1 MKKNAIYLQY
11 KGRLNIELTIDDE
24 IDLLIDRA
32 WGRTMARDA
41 NGQKPVGAGAEI
53 PKILNTGQSLL
64 AESTLQR
71 MAEEAAVAQI
81 LDSEIPQQD
90 IDAETIA
97 GLAGISIEAA
107 QRAIPQAKALLRRRD
122 LFDGR

>member
-1 MKKNAIYLQY
+1 
-11 KGRLNIELTIDDE
+11 
-24 IDLLIDRA
+24 
-32 WGRTMARDA
+32 MARDA